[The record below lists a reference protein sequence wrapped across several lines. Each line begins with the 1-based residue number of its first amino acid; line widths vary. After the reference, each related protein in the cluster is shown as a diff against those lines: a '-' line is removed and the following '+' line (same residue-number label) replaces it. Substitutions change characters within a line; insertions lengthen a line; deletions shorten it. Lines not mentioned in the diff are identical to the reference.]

1 MRKRIPGAATLTFW
15 EAAKFLDL
23 NLYVAYDVVRRG
35 DIPVTKVGKKM
46 YFSKSDLEL
55 FNTSRRDDEIK

>member
-35 DIPVTKVGKKM
+35 DIPVTKVGRKC
-46 YFSKSDLEL
+46 
-55 FNTSRRDDEIK
+55 TSASPIWNYSIRPDVTTK